1 MKKKVLSILLAGA
14 MVMSMAACGG
24 DSGDS
29 QSSAAASGSTGST
42 GSSSSAAADSSAADA
57 GNATGELVDGKFA
70 ETRTITVEVY
80 NRENDGGSDPTNN
93 MYTEYI
99 KQGMLEDHNVQVEFV
114 SVPRWTEVEQ
124 INNLLAA
131 GDAPDICVTYDYPT
145 IQTYANMGGVLD
157 LAPYLEDYKAE
168 LPNLWDWLGE
178 TNLYWDRDPETG
190 TVWGIE
196 AKLAVSNRINT
207 FVRQDWLDALNMKAP
222 TTKQE
227 FEEMLIAFRDNADK
241 LLGADADKMIP
252 YSVSFDVGWRA
263 ATLIESFIDPA
274 ISDREFYVNG
284 FDDRKLTQEGTKEA
298 IRLLNKWY
306 NDGLLWDDFALYGSG
321 DSTEDDMMKA
331 GYVGAFTH
339 NWDYPFRNGE
349 DSINAS
355 LQRIVGEDA
364 AYVAIDCFEDKN
376 GDYTKFVPGPID
388 RKIFFPSTNDEPLA
402 CMLYLDWISDP
413 EHIEYLQI
421 GDEGVTHNVLEDGAV
436 ETVAATG
443 EAIQNSGMNID
454 YTITCN
460 GLKLADEEKTVKSR
474 SHNYAGIDA
483 SIVEVAD
490 RIANTDMRVGKN
502 VNVGAI
508 ATEEGMGPVLSEKR
522 DIVYDNAVI
531 APVADFDKVWDQG
544 VQDYLNAGGQAIM
557 DEREEKWVATY
568 GDVDML
574 P

>member
-1 MKKKVLSILLAGA
+1 MKKKAISILLAGA
-14 MVMSMAACGG
+14 MVMSMAACGDTG
-24 DSGDS
+24 SDS
-29 QSSAAASGSTGST
+29 SSAASGSSAGAA
-42 GSSSSAAADSSAADA
+42 GSSSAGSSAADA
-57 GNATGELVDGKFA
+57 GNATGELVDGRFA

-99 KQGMLEDHNVQVEFV
+99 KKGMLEDHNVQVEFV

-157 LAPYLEDYKAE
+157 LAPYLEEYKSE

-178 TNLYWDRDPETG
+178 MNLYWDRDPEEG

-207 FVRQDWLDALNMKAP
+207 FVRQDWLDALNLEAP

-227 FEEMLIAFRDNADK
+227 FEEMLIAFRDNADT

-252 YSVSFDVGWRA
+252 YSVSYDVGWRA
-263 ATLIESFIDPA
+263 ATLIESFIDPD
-274 ISDREFYVNG
+274 ITDREFYVNG

-306 NDGLLWDDFALYGSG
+306 NEGLLWDDFALYGSG

-331 GYVGAFTH
+331 GYIGAFTH

-364 AYVAIDCFEDKN
+364 VFVAVDCFEDKN
-376 GDYTKFVPGPID
+376 GNYTKFVPGPID

-483 SIVEVAD
+483 SIVEAAD

>member
-1 MKKKVLSILLAGA
+1 M
-14 MVMSMAACGG
+14 
-24 DSGDS
+24 
-29 QSSAAASGSTGST
+29 
-42 GSSSSAAADSSAADA
+42 
-57 GNATGELVDGKFA
+57 
-70 ETRTITVEVY
+70 ITL
-80 NRENDGGSDPTNN
+80 RFRH
-93 MYTEYI
+93 M
-99 KQGMLEDHNVQVEFV
+99 
-114 SVPRWTEVEQ
+114 Q
-124 INNLLAA
+124 IW
-131 GDAPDICVTYDYPT
+131 
-145 IQTYANMGGVLD
+145 GGVLD
-157 LAPYLEDYKAE
+157 LAPYLEEYKSE

-178 TNLYWDRDPETG
+178 MNLYWDRDPEEG

-207 FVRQDWLDALNMKAP
+207 FVRQDWLDALNLEAP

-227 FEEMLIAFRDNADK
+227 FEEMLIAFRDNADT

-252 YSVSFDVGWRA
+252 YSVSYDVGWRA
-263 ATLIESFIDPA
+263 ATLIESFIDPD
-274 ISDREFYVNG
+274 ITDREFYVNG

-306 NDGLLWDDFALYGSG
+306 NEGLLWDDFALYGSG

-331 GYVGAFTH
+331 GYIGAFTH

-364 AYVAIDCFEDKN
+364 VFVAVDCFEDKN
-376 GDYTKFVPGPID
+376 GNYTKFVPGPID

-483 SIVEVAD
+483 SIVEAAD

>member
-1 MKKKVLSILLAGA
+1 M
-14 MVMSMAACGG
+14 
-24 DSGDS
+24 
-29 QSSAAASGSTGST
+29 
-42 GSSSSAAADSSAADA
+42 
-57 GNATGELVDGKFA
+57 
-70 ETRTITVEVY
+70 
-80 NRENDGGSDPTNN
+80 
-93 MYTEYI
+93 
-99 KQGMLEDHNVQVEFV
+99 
-114 SVPRWTEVEQ
+114 
-124 INNLLAA
+124 
-131 GDAPDICVTYDYPT
+131 
-145 IQTYANMGGVLD
+145 
-157 LAPYLEDYKAE
+157 
-168 LPNLWDWLGE
+168 
-178 TNLYWDRDPETG
+178 
-190 TVWGIE
+190 
-196 AKLAVSNRINT
+196 
-207 FVRQDWLDALNMKAP
+207 
-222 TTKQE
+222 
-227 FEEMLIAFRDNADK
+227 
-241 LLGADADKMIP
+241 
-252 YSVSFDVGWRA
+252 
-263 ATLIESFIDPA
+263 IESFIDPD
-274 ISDREFYVNG
+274 ITDREFYVNG

-306 NDGLLWDDFALYGSG
+306 NEGLLWDDFALYGSG

-331 GYVGAFTH
+331 GYIGAFTH

-364 AYVAIDCFEDKN
+364 VFVAVDCFEDKN
-376 GDYTKFVPGPID
+376 GNYTKFVPGPID

-483 SIVEVAD
+483 SIVEAAD